1 MTTAEPLEGSA
12 TAEEY
17 NCQRLGVH
25 NNHKRYVVLNLEDV
39 EIRGVQIAGSNVS
52 SWLQADIQS
61 PKIDFRCTP
70 ESGHSEAHAG
80 LPVLTQRR
88 PSRLPQTG
96 DAKTLLEFSSVRIIT
111 RHQPLVDSSEHEVWR
126 EEAGAG

>member
-1 MTTAEPLEGSA
+1 MRKSTLKKNYP
-12 TAEEY
+12 
-17 NCQRLGVH
+17 
-25 NNHKRYVVLNLEDV
+25 
-39 EIRGVQIAGSNVS
+39 NVRN
-52 SWLQADIQS
+52 WLQADIQAPEIEVRFT
-61 PKIDFRCTP
+61 PK
-70 ESGHSEAHAG
+70 SGHSEAHAG
-80 LPVLTQRR
+80 LPLMTQRR